1 MSCVG
6 CAISSSPPVRDP
18 LSRLEYLLQNLL
30 VNFTQIVTVVA
41 PEASQSTQINTT
53 ELPDVIKEKITE
65 LTDKVIVILKAIDE
79 NIDFIP
85 DSTIPLDEI
94 RNCISKL
101 HQENTSAAKELCQ
114 LEHIFDFAYRKARD
128 LSTHATDTDKDDSNE

>member
-1 MSCVG
+1 M
-6 CAISSSPPVRDP
+6 
-18 LSRLEYLLQNLL
+18 
-30 VNFTQIVTVVA
+30 A

-85 DSTIPLDEI
+85 DSTIPLVM
-94 RNCISKL
+94 
-101 HQENTSAAKELCQ
+101 QEL
-114 LEHIFDFAYRKARD
+114 I
-128 LSTHATDTDKDDSNE
+128 